1 MRAWLSQKGLEHELR
16 DFFEC
21 RFSEAELLGLIG
33 NHPVREFFSW
43 ASPSF
48 RKLGVKRHDLDDD
61 QLISLM
67 INEPRLIRRPLIVI
81 GGKLLR
87 PISGVAGII
96 SAIEEQLSL

>member
-1 MRAWLSQKGLEHELR
+1 MRAWLAQKGLDHELR

-21 RFSEAELLGLIG
+21 RFSEEELLGLIG
-33 NHPVREFFSW
+33 YHPVREVFSW

-48 RKLGVKRHDLDDD
+48 RKLGVKRQGLDDD
-61 QLISLM
+61 QLIRFMLD
-67 INEPRLIRRPLIVI
+67 EPRLIRRPLIVI